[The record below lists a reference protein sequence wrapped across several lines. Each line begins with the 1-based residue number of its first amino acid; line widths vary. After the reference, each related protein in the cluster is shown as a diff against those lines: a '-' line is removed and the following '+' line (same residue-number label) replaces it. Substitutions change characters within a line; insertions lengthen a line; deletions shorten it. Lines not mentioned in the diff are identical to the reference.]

1 MTIIGVIII
10 EIQIPIIKITRVI
23 ITIRVISPLAISMEP
38 GTGRNVQVATVDC
51 LHTAPFE
58 LVQDRSRANVTLYPE
73 DGTYLQQCLGSCKL
87 VWERFRDFVEV
98 PGELL
103 IIRIIIVLRIRI
115 EMIMVIMRIAII
127 TLVVIILMI
136 IIIVITPGRVL
147 QVSAPLRAAGA
158 ARPSSAAGSR
168 AQAPTSS
175 SRDRSRGVHGS
186 YYSGVI

>member
-1 MTIIGVIII
+1 
-10 EIQIPIIKITRVI
+10 
-23 ITIRVISPLAISMEP
+23 MEP

-58 LVQDRSRANVTLYPE
+58 LVQGLGFRSRANVTLYPE
-73 DGTYLQQCLGSCKL
+73 DGTYLQQSLGSCKL
-87 VWERFRDFVEV
+87 VWEPFRDLSAWRIV
-98 PGELL
+98 

-115 EMIMVIMRIAII
+115 EMIMAIMRIAAI

-136 IIIVITPGRVL
+136 IIIVITPSRVL